1 MEVAKIMVEINKN
14 KKCSSFLSKVKHA
27 LTLILGGAI

>member
-1 MEVAKIMVEINKN
+1 MEVTKIVVEINKN
-14 KKCSSFLSKVKHA
+14 KKGSSFLSEVKHA